1 MEKRGQEGRGKR
13 EGREGDRLHSVL
25 AKRTNV
31 TCTRIPYNRFSIS
44 RERARTTNL
53 EQLCKSII
61 NSRKSDDCKKK
72 ASHRRKTLNNNKQ
85 PRPSKSVVLYGF
97 LKSKS

>member
-31 TCTRIPYNRFSIS
+31 TCPRIPYNRFSIS
-44 RERARTTNL
+44 REGARKRNL

-61 NSRKSDDCKKK
+61 NSRKSDDCQKKT
-72 ASHRRKTLNNNKQ
+72 S
-85 PRPSKSVVLYGF
+85 
-97 LKSKS
+97 